1 MKVRRSMLLAVSVF
15 GSTAAV
21 AAGMDVDA
29 ALSLDLGASA
39 EISGLPLSREQ
50 RGTLRLQRFEVYA
63 PDARIYV
70 TDAEGLR
77 EWPRSQWLH
86 FRADPAVAG
95 APRLA
100 ISLSPDGR
108 EAQGLLVTATGSTL
122 AVVGADRGNGLQFEV
137 HSARQ
142 DAEGREAI
150 FVCEHGAHL
159 REAATADFRFGAK
172 RAMSGGQALRAKA
185 ASRAAVVAVDTDN
198 ELLQLKFSDNPTAA
212 TNYLAQLF
220 AGLNVVYERD
230 LDLTLLQGTTV
241 LRLSTTPDPYASPI
255 GTDTGVQL
263 TEFGTF
269 WQNNQAAVSR
279 AFAMLLS
286 GKSDEPFSSAG
297 IAWVLNG
304 TNYCT
309 SRNANGGHY
318 SVTQVFKFAGS
329 NASHD
334 VLVVAHELGHNFG
347 AFHTHCSNASTG
359 AGPVATNTID
369 TCFTGE
375 QGCFNGTQVCPVPG
389 TVNGVSNV
397 RGTLMAYCHLNGIG
411 GCTSSEVF
419 ATAHRTLLGPRIVNN
434 VSNGCFSASQQ
445 ALIFANGFEVPI
457 R

>member
-1 MKVRRSMLLAVSVF
+1 M
-15 GSTAAV
+15 
-21 AAGMDVDA
+21 
-29 ALSLDLGASA
+29 
-39 EISGLPLSREQ
+39 
-50 RGTLRLQRFEVYA
+50 
-63 PDARIYV
+63 PD
-70 TDAEGLR
+70 
-77 EWPRSQWLH
+77 
-86 FRADPAVAG
+86 

-100 ISLSPDGR
+100 LSLSPDGR
-108 EAQGLLVTATGSTL
+108 EAQGLVVTASGSTL
-122 AVVGADRGNGLQFEV
+122 AIVGTDQGEGLQLAV

-142 DAEGREAI
+142 DANGKEAI

-159 REAATADFRFGAK
+159 HAAATPAGPGAEPAS
-172 RAMSGGQALRAKA
+172 RTGASAAPEA
-185 ASRAAVVAVDTDN
+185 ASRTAVVAVDTDN
-198 ELLQLKFSDNPTAA
+198 ELLQLKFADNPGAA

-230 LDLTLLQGTTV
+230 LDLTLLQGTTI
-241 LRLSTTPDPYASPI
+241 LRPSANPDPYASPI

-286 GKSDEPFSSAG
+286 GKSDDNFSSAG

-304 TNYCT
+304 NNYCT

-318 SVTQVFKFAGS
+318 SVTQVFKFAGA
-329 NASHD
+329 NAGHD
-334 VLVVAHELGHNFG
+334 VLVIAHELGHNFG
-347 AFHTHCSNASTG
+347 AFHTHCSNATTG
-359 AGPVATNTID
+359 AGPAATNTID

-375 QGCFNGTQVCPVPG
+375 QGCFNGTQVCPVPS
-389 TVNGVSNV
+389 TINGVGNV

-419 ATAHRTLLGPRIVNN
+419 ATAHRTLLTPRVVNN
-434 VSNGCFSASQQ
+434 VANGCFSANQQ
-445 ALIFANGFEVPI
+445 SVIFANGFEVPI